1 MTKQAEIIATLEE
14 AMGSEASSLI
24 VRTPAAIVEMKGPL
38 KVQQGQEWLT
48 LGEDNGSHVH
58 LKTEAVGMIRYI
70 HPPDANAALEVRNAD
85 GDLVCRISFRGTNPT
100 QGDHF
105 HSERAVGVRM
115 RFARLA
121 EQAGS

>member
-1 MTKQAEIIATLEE
+1 MTEQAGIIATLEE
-14 AMGSEASSLI
+14 AVGFTETSLI

-58 LKTEAVGMIRYI
+58 LKTAAVAMIRYT
-70 HPPDANAALEVRNAD
+70 HPSDANAALEVRNAD
-85 GDLVCRISFRGTNPT
+85 GDVVCRITFQGTNPA
-100 QGDHF
+100 QGDRYD
-105 HSERAVGVRM
+105 SERAVVVRM

-121 EQAGS
+121 EQAGP

>member
-1 MTKQAEIIATLEE
+1 MTDQAGIIAALEE
-14 AMGSEASSLI
+14 AVGFEETSLI
-24 VRTPAAIVEMKGPL
+24 VRTSAAIVEMKGPL

-58 LKTEAVGMIRYI
+58 LKTAAVVMIRYT

-85 GDLVCRISFRGTNPT
+85 GDLVCRISFRGTNPA
-100 QGDHF
+100 QGDRYN
-105 HSERAVGVRM
+105 SERAVDVRT

-121 EQAGS
+121 EQAGP